1 VDAIK
6 EGKCIKEDGLV
17 DVKMKEGNGIMD
29 KSSGTN
35 EGMEN
40 GRKRDR
46 RMDRWMDG
54 WMDACMEREGR
65 KTMN

>member
-1 VDAIK
+1 
-6 EGKCIKEDGLV
+6 
-17 DVKMKEGNGIMD
+17 MKEGNGIMD

-46 RMDRWMDG
+46 RMDGWMDG
-54 WMDACMEREGR
+54 CMHVWKEKEG
-65 KTMN
+65 KQ

>member
-6 EGKCIKEDGLV
+6 EGKRIKEDGWV

-46 RMDRWMDG
+46 RMDGWMDG
-54 WMDACMEREGR
+54 CMHVWKEKEG
-65 KTMN
+65 KQ